1 MRERDRETERHRDR
15 ERRRQTEIARQTL
28 IQMYAHTWTLG
39 SQNVRDVPSISVP
52 DGTLCPIKLAL

>member
-28 IQMYAHTWTLG
+28 IQMYAHIYR
-39 SQNVRDVPSISVP
+39 QRDQKERRCVYLWGGLEEQEP
-52 DGTLCPIKLAL
+52 

>member
-28 IQMYAHTWTLG
+28 IQMYAHIYRQKG
-39 SQNVRDVPSISVP
+39 IRKREDACICGVV
-52 DGTLCPIKLAL
+52 